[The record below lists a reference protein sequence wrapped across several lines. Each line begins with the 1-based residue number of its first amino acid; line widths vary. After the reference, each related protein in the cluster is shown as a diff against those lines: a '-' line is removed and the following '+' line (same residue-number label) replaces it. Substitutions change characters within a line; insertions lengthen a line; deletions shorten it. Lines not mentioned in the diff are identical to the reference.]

1 MYVKK
6 QRKNE
11 KALASTLLLPLP
23 LKVGHK
29 SQTKI
34 HTKKTNLER
43 KKKKK
48 KSKQERQPGRSE
60 KTYNRKSLSSSICSS
75 SKARKK
81 KQTKGN
87 HWLTYPFLD
96 ARSYSS
102 STGGGGSSRQPPRK
116 IGSKSLEKR
125 LLVGKVG
132 WGYIQPFAPMAVW
145 SLVTSR
151 PRWNTKFRPIN
162 GFSP

>member
-1 MYVKK
+1 MYVCRK

-43 KKKKK
+43 KKKG
-48 KSKQERQPGRSE
+48 KSKRERQPGRSE
-60 KTYNRKSLSSSICSS
+60 KTYNRRRLSSSICSS
-75 SKARKK
+75 SKAGKK

-96 ARSYSS
+96 ARSCSS
-102 STGGGGSSRQPPRK
+102 RTGGGGSSKKPPWK
-116 IGSKSLEKR
+116 IGSKS

>member
-1 MYVKK
+1 MYVCRK

-43 KKKKK
+43 KKKE
-48 KSKQERQPGRSE
+48 KSKRERQPGRSE
-60 KTYNRKSLSSSICSS
+60 KTYNRRRLSSSICSS
-75 SKARKK
+75 SKAGKK
-81 KQTKGN
+81 IQTKGN

-96 ARSYSS
+96 ARSCSS
-102 STGGGGSSRQPPRK
+102 STGCGGSSKQPPRK

>member
-1 MYVKK
+1 MYV
-6 QRKNE
+6 RWKNE

-34 HTKKTNLER
+34 HTKKNNLER
-43 KKKKK
+43 KKRKEVNQRANREGVKKNTTTEGG
-48 KSKQERQPGRSE
+48 SVVVH
-60 KTYNRKSLSSSICSS
+60 ICSS
-75 SKARKK
+75 SKAGKK

-96 ARSYSS
+96 ARSCSS
-102 STGGGGSSRQPPRK
+102 SSSSSKEPPRK
-116 IGSKSLEKR
+116 IGSKSLEQR

>member
-48 KSKQERQPGRSE
+48 RVNKRGNREGVKKHPTTEGGLVVVYVAVVKEGRRNKQ
-60 KTYNRKSLSSSICSS
+60 
-75 SKARKK
+75 KAI
-81 KQTKGN
+81 
-87 HWLTYPFLD
+87 
-96 ARSYSS
+96 
-102 STGGGGSSRQPPRK
+102 TG
-116 IGSKSLEKR
+116 
-125 LLVGKVG
+125 
-132 WGYIQPFAPMAVW
+132 
-145 SLVTSR
+145 
-151 PRWNTKFRPIN
+151 
-162 GFSP
+162 

>member
-1 MYVKK
+1 MYVCRK

-43 KKKKK
+43 KKKKE

-60 KTYNRKSLSSSICSS
+60 KTSNNRRRLSSSICSS
-75 SKARKK
+75 SKGGKK
-81 KQTKGN
+81 EQTKGN

-96 ARSYSS
+96 ARSCSS
-102 STGGGGSSRQPPRK
+102 STGCGGSSKQPPRK

-151 PRWNTKFRPIN
+151 PR
-162 GFSP
+162 